1 MAASVDRRIEANLYR
16 DMGQRDPAGLIR
28 PRSTEPIR
36 ACGHRPR
43 TQAGH
48 MTASDL
54 TAETPE
60 KSLRAGGHP
69 HMSRPSTWI
78 PGTSP
83 GMTIGDDRT
92 WSNPAP
98 NIRPAPQ
105 HRAFSCYALRAQHL
119 GEDRGDAF
127 VAPEPGDRCPQ

>member
-1 MAASVDRRIEANLYR
+1 MAASVDRRIEANLCR

-54 TAETPE
+54 TAETPK
-60 KSLRAGGHP
+60 KSLRAGGHS
-69 HMSRPSTWI
+69 HVSRASTSFCSTFLQQQDVGGRVK
-78 PGTSP
+78 PGQGVSVFVLPNGGTATFAFPDSP
-83 GMTIGDDRT
+83 
-92 WSNPAP
+92 
-98 NIRPAPQ
+98 
-105 HRAFSCYALRAQHL
+105 
-119 GEDRGDAF
+119 
-127 VAPEPGDRCPQ
+127 V

>member
-69 HMSRPSTWI
+69 HMSRGSTSCTRADVSKKDMD
-78 PGTSP
+78 GRSSP
-83 GMTIGDDRT
+83 RLSGLG
-92 WSNPAP
+92 
-98 NIRPAPQ
+98 
-105 HRAFSCYALRAQHL
+105 FSSS
-119 GEDRGDAF
+119 ES
-127 VAPEPGDRCPQ
+127 P

>member
-1 MAASVDRRIEANLYR
+1 MAASVDRRIEANLCR

-54 TAETPE
+54 TAETPQ
-60 KSLRAGGHP
+60 KVLASRGPFTRVPGIHVFLQYIFAATRRGWPGQARPGGYQCLFCP
-69 HMSRPSTWI
+69 MA
-78 PGTSP
+78 
-83 GMTIGDDRT
+83 
-92 WSNPAP
+92 AP
-98 NIRPAPQ
+98 PP
-105 HRAFSCYALRAQHL
+105 
-119 GEDRGDAF
+119 
-127 VAPEPGDRCPQ
+127 